1 MSKCFKLNGNT
12 QHILSW
18 KPKGLSSERIE
29 PPPVSNNFYNPLL
42 SYLSTKAR
50 VKFNRNCLKQSKIL
64 YTHGKIVDIYIVY
77 EKTAFIPGADD
88 PTLQN
93 CLFGAVTLTKNAG
106 INKYR
111 YSGYGIGFDRRSSF
125 SFPGAEY
132 GKNVIILK

>member
-12 QHILSW
+12 QHILLW

-42 SYLSTKAR
+42 SYLGTKTR
-50 VKFNRNCLKQSKIL
+50 VKFNKNCLKQWKIL
-64 YTHGKIVDIYIVY
+64 YIHGKIVDIYIVY
-77 EKTAFIPGADD
+77 ETTAFISGTDE

-93 CLFGAVTLTKNAG
+93 CLFGAVALTKNAD
-106 INKYR
+106 IDKYR
-111 YSGYGIGFDRRSSF
+111 YSDYGIGFDRRSSF
-125 SFPGAEY
+125 SFPGAEC